1 MALLLKSKP
10 YLWSQL
16 LLGLMAILTFAPNQ
30 GQNATLNQTTCV
42 TQYQHQ
48 EQNLLQENQVKEFQY
63 KHSLTLT
70 SKVKKLTQI
79 IPTFFKLFIFKSSP
93 IRAGPLLSF
102 LN

>member
-42 TQYQHQ
+42 TQYQNQ
-48 EQNLLQENQVKEFQY
+48 EQNILKESQEKEFQY

-70 SKVKKLTQI
+70 SKVKKITQI
-79 IPTFFKLFIFKSSP
+79 FPAFFNLFFIKSMP
-93 IRAGPLLSF
+93 IRAGPLLFS
-102 LN
+102 